1 MKSGID
7 RLAEL
12 FAARAAAR
20 GEMPPSF
27 GADDT
32 VTASANDGTPVNFSY
47 RAAADAVV
55 VWTIGDEEDAADDES
70 RLMTALLANHY
81 GTGTRGLTLALT
93 PEDLGFG
100 RRLVVQ
106 DRRPAAFFDS
116 VGTLDAYLEDF
127 ATVARQFCAEDEGA
141 DGSDAARIDA

>member
-1 MKSGID
+1 MKSGVD
-7 RLAEL
+7 RLTEL
-12 FAARAAAR
+12 FAAYAAAH

-27 GADDT
+27 GTDGAVT
-32 VTASANDGTPVNFSY
+32 VSAADGTSVNFHY

-55 VWTIGDEEDAADDES
+55 VWTVADENPALDDAK
-70 RLMTALLANHY
+70 RLRAALEANHY
-81 GTGTRGLTLALT
+81 GTGTRGLTLELT
-93 PEDLGFG
+93 PEALGLG

>member
-1 MKSGID
+1 MKGGID

-12 FAARAAAR
+12 FAARAAVR

-27 GADDT
+27 GADST

-47 RAAADAVV
+47 RAVADAVV
-55 VWTIGDEEDAADDES
+55 AWTIGDEEGAADDES
-70 RLMTALLANHY
+70 RLRTALSANHY

-100 RRLVVQ
+100 RRLAVQ

-116 VGTLDAYLEDF
+116 VETLDAYIEDF
-127 ATVARQFCAEDEGA
+127 AVVARQYRAEDAETDVSGFR
-141 DGSDAARIDA
+141 RIDA